1 MTTGFLLNLNL
12 IRCYSK
18 VRMKFNR
25 DFINAMDGTGR
36 LLLAFINVS
45 IKKCMCVCMLQ
56 LYIICIHTAHSH
68 LPLQRPGSSVS
79 LLSGGMSSLQRPQTA
94 NPVTLPTVCSPQ
106 PDNKA
111 GDKDVWALSPAPDQR
126 NAGGER
132 AVCTR
137 LIAL

>member
-1 MTTGFLLNLNL
+1 
-12 IRCYSK
+12 
-18 VRMKFNR
+18 MKFNR

-36 LLLAFINVS
+36 LLLAFNKVS

-56 LYIICIHTAHSH
+56 YIMNVQYMYSYRSLVL

-79 LLSGGMSSLQRPQTA
+79 LLSGGQSRLQRPQTA
-94 NPVTLPTVCSPQ
+94 NPITLPTVCSPQ

-111 GDKDVWALSPAPDQR
+111 GDKDLWSLSPAPDQR

-132 AVCTR
+132 AFCTR
-137 LIAL
+137 LDSILMNLN